1 LRVTCGKAGNDHRVI
16 SALFVTPPLEDI
28 STQGWGQVAC
38 LAVALGLGVLIG
50 LERELDGRPAGLRT
64 QTVVALGSAL
74 FVLISKYGF
83 LDVLGP
89 NRSMVDPSRVA
100 SIVVQGIGFIGA
112 GMIFVQRD
120 NAVRGL
126 TTAASVWLTAAVGS
140 AAGAGLWLIAAVV
153 TAMYLIA
160 VRGLAPASNWLR
172 NRQPIDPANG
182 AND

>member
-1 LRVTCGKAGNDHRVI
+1 MIDAVLATDLQEMSG
-16 SALFVTPPLEDI
+16 
-28 STQGWGQVAC
+28 QGWAQIGD
-38 LAVALGLGVLIG
+38 LALAAGLGILIG
-50 LERELDGRPAGLRT
+50 LERELGGKAAGLRT

-100 SIVVQGIGFIGA
+100 SLVVSGIGFIGA
-112 GMIFVQRD
+112 GLIFVQRD

-140 AAGAGLWLIAAVV
+140 AAGAGLWLLAIVA
-153 TAMYLIA
+153 TAMHLAA

-172 NRQPIDPANG
+172 NRQPLDPTRG
-182 AND
+182 DND